1 MTQGTISQLWKKAQQ
16 CKDIKEAKASA
27 SADSPECTLKKQ
39 LKNLWRK
46 MMQALKTPL
55 TTAWPDLTW
64 STLTGGKHCARLP
77 CSNHKLQE
85 LWTVWLRLSRDWNQA
100 YKAKKL
106 IQESLT
112 SITTTQNQLLL
123 SCCLHGQHCP
133 KFTCAVLGML
143 LIPANYNLR
152 QAFWQV
158 GNTPK
163 SHTQWL
169 HKMGFKK
176 CVHNDVQSPNWMWKV
191 KLFEFISCA
200 NSQNCNKCSSHP
212 QTQIRPDC
220 FYDQESMFP
229 CTHTMLMQRLPPFS
243 WNFNFVSISIVR
255 IWRTEH
261 FGIKKNPL
269 TLCCAMNQSA
279 QVTDYWV
286 HIPCPQ

>member
-1 MTQGTISQLWKKAQQ
+1 
-16 CKDIKEAKASA
+16 
-27 SADSPECTLKKQ
+27 
-39 LKNLWRK
+39 

-100 YKAKKL
+100 YKANKL

-176 CVHNDVQSPNWMWKV
+176 CVHNWCLISKLNVKSKV
-191 KLFEFISCA
+191 VWIHFMCQFTELQQMLKSSSNTDRTWLFLWSRKYVPMHTHNVDAKTTTILLEF
-200 NSQNCNKCSSHP
+200 
-212 QTQIRPDC
+212 
-220 FYDQESMFP
+220 
-229 CTHTMLMQRLPPFS
+229 
-243 WNFNFVSISIVR
+243 
-255 IWRTEH
+255 
-261 FGIKKNPL
+261 
-269 TLCCAMNQSA
+269 
-279 QVTDYWV
+279 
-286 HIPCPQ
+286 